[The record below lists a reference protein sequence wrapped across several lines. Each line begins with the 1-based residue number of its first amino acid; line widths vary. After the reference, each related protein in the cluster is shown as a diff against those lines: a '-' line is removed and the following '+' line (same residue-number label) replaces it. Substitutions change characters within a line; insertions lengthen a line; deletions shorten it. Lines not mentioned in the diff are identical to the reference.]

1 MLKQSIHTK
10 YLYSQKTFFPRFWMS
25 TWYMLLQ
32 TNLKY
37 PLSYVSEYNQNL
49 LKVDNPVIRIKYMI
63 HFSVTQLS
71 NFIYPT

>member
-1 MLKQSIHTK
+1 
-10 YLYSQKTFFPRFWMS
+10 MS
-25 TWYMLLQ
+25 NWYTLLQ

-37 PLSYVSEYNQNL
+37 PLSYVSEYNKNL